1 MNKLKTNIFFKL
13 GVIITLILVL
23 LIPTSM
29 IKNLI
34 LERETIQ
41 NNAIHEVSSKWGN
54 GQTLSGPY
62 LSIPYDKYIKQFN
75 KKDSTTQVVK
85 IKKTL
90 VLSA

>member
-29 IKNLI
+29 VKNLI

-41 NNAIHEVSSKWGN
+41 NNAIHEVSSKWG
-54 GQTLSGPY
+54 
-62 LSIPYDKYIKQFN
+62 
-75 KKDSTTQVVK
+75 
-85 IKKTL
+85 
-90 VLSA
+90 